1 MFINDGEFVDIAENF
16 VGKYRRNVHRAVK
29 GDGPYQLVPKLS
41 HLEVTEDVREVFL
54 QKKGWQGLPQ

>member
-1 MFINDGEFVDIAENF
+1 M
-16 VGKYRRNVHRAVK
+16 K
-29 GDGPYQLVPKLS
+29 GDGPYQLAPKLS